1 MPSSISPALQ
11 VASAPAGGASGPGG
25 SPRPNKTV
33 ANQLAMRVSDAER
46 AEVAD
51 RLSWHYGEGRLDEDE
66 FSQRLDQ
73 VMTATTYRDLSGM
86 LQDLPL
92 PVASPR
98 PDRQDSRA
106 GRASRAD
113 RAGRG
118 GRGAGLKL
126 AILAFL
132 LILVVGTT
140 HIVSWALAP
149 VLWVC
154 VVVAVALMVARRRAR

>member
-11 VASAPAGGASGPGG
+11 VASAPAGGAFGPGG

-51 RLSWHYGEGRLDEDE
+51 RLSWHYGEGRLDEEE

-92 PVASPR
+92 LVASPR
-98 PDRQDSRA
+98 PDRQDRPA
-106 GRASRAD
+106 RRAS

-118 GRGAGLKL
+118 GRVAGLKL

-132 LILVVGTT
+132 VILVVGTT

-149 VLWVC
+149 VL
-154 VVVAVALMVARRRAR
+154 